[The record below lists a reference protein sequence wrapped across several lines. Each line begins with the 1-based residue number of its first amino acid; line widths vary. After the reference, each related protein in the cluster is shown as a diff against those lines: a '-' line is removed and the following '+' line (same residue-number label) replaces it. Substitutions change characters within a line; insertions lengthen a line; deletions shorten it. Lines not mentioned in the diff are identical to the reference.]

1 MAVPQSQ
8 FLVTEEEYLA
18 MERDA
23 EERHEYIDG
32 YVFAM
37 AGESPEHGEICANLG
52 WIIGPQL
59 RGAPCRMRTANSKVR
74 SGPKPAFTRGQKGLY
89 SYPDL
94 FVICGELQFHDKHK
108 DVIVNPTVIFEVL
121 SESTASYDRG
131 EKFLRYQNWCPTLR
145 DYVLISQT
153 SPTIEHYSRQP
164 DGSWTYRVY
173 QGLEAS
179 FSIKSIKCNL
189 KLSEVYERVKFPPV
203 ALEKKPGAKKTT
215 TKKTST
221 GSKGGSK
228 TRKKR

>member
-18 MERDA
+18 MERAA

-94 FVICGELQFHDKHK
+94 FVICGELQFHDRHK